1 MNNKTIIGVTIFFII
16 SIISY
21 ITFSSLSFNNF
32 GESFVEQIRIADSE
46 NTLENYSDDTL
57 IQVGKEICIS
67 SNQWVDEQTS
77 LNVIF
82 NLLNDSEIKV
92 DINNRI
98 IPILRFQST
107 YELCPENISVLEDL
121 FTNAK

>member
-57 IQVGKEICIS
+57 IQVGKEICTS

-82 NLLNDSEIKV
+82 NLLNDNEIKV

>member
-16 SIISY
+16 SIIFY
-21 ITFSSLSFNNF
+21 ITFSSLSSDNF
-32 GESFVEQIRIADSE
+32 GDSFIEQIRIADSE
-46 NTLENYSDDTL
+46 ETLKNYSDETL
-57 IQVGKEICIS
+57 IQVGKDICNS
-67 SNQWVDEQTS
+67 SNQWIDEQAS

-82 NLLNDSEIKV
+82 NLLNENEIKV
-92 DINNRI
+92 DVNNRI

-107 YELCPENISVLEDL
+107 YELCPENISVLENL

>member
-16 SIISY
+16 SIIFY
-21 ITFSSLSFNNF
+21 ITFSSLSTGNF
-32 GESFVEQIRIADSE
+32 GDSFIEQIRIADSE

-57 IQVGKEICIS
+57 IQVGKDICNS
-67 SNQWVDEQTS
+67 SNQWINEQTS
-77 LNVIF
+77 LKVIF
-82 NLLNDSEIKV
+82 GLLNDNEIKV

-107 YELCPENISVLEDL
+107 YELCPDNISVLEEL
-121 FTNAK
+121 FSDAK

>member
-16 SIISY
+16 SVIFF
-21 ITFSSLSFNNF
+21 ITFSSLNSNNF
-32 GESFVEQIRIADSE
+32 GDSFIEQIRIADSE
-46 NTLENYSDDTL
+46 ETLKNYSDETL
-57 IQVGKEICIS
+57 IQVGKDICNS
-67 SNQWVDEQTS
+67 SNQWTDEQAS

-82 NLLNDSEIKV
+82 NLLNENEIKV
-92 DINNRI
+92 DVNNRI

-107 YELCPENISVLEDL
+107 YELCPENISVLENL

>member
-16 SIISY
+16 SVIFF
-21 ITFSSLSFNNF
+21 ITFSSLNSNNF
-32 GESFVEQIRIADSE
+32 GDSFIEQIRIADSE
-46 NTLENYSDDTL
+46 ETLKNYSDDTL
-57 IQVGKEICIS
+57 IQVGKDICNS
-67 SNQWVDEQTS
+67 SNQWTDEQAS

-82 NLLNDSEIKV
+82 NLLNENEIKV
-92 DINNRI
+92 DVNNRI

-107 YELCPENISVLEDL
+107 YELCPENISVLENL

>member
-16 SIISY
+16 SVIFY
-21 ITFSSLSFNNF
+21 ITFSSLNSNNF
-32 GESFVEQIRIADSE
+32 GDSFIEQIRIADSE
-46 NTLENYSDDTL
+46 ETLKNYSDETL
-57 IQVGKEICIS
+57 IQVGKDICNS
-67 SNQWVDEQTS
+67 SNKWTDEQAS

-82 NLLNDSEIKV
+82 NLLNENEIKV
-92 DINNRI
+92 DVNNRI

-107 YELCPENISVLEDL
+107 YELCPENISVLENL

>member
-57 IQVGKEICIS
+57 IQVGKEICTS

>member
-16 SIISY
+16 SIIFY
-21 ITFSSLSFNNF
+21 ITFSSLSTGNF
-32 GESFVEQIRIADSE
+32 GDSFIEQIRIADSE

-57 IQVGKEICIS
+57 IQVGKDICNS
-67 SNQWVDEQTS
+67 SNQWINEQAS
-77 LNVIF
+77 LEVIF
-82 NLLNDSEIKV
+82 GLLNDNEIKV

-107 YELCPENISVLEDL
+107 YELCPDNISVLEEL
-121 FTNAK
+121 FSDAK